1 MGEPKKIVVGCED
14 DYERA
19 RARAKELVLAE
30 PGSEAE
36 AELIDLE
43 EAADTWEA
51 QHQDDEDGPSNAPG
65 FLTATVGTGL
75 VLAVVGLASA
85 LIIELAS

>member
-1 MGEPKKIVVGCED
+1 M
-14 DYERA
+14 
-19 RARAKELVLAE
+19 LAE

-51 QHQDDEDGPSNAPG
+51 QHQGDEDGPSNAG
-65 FLTATVGTGL
+65 FLTPTVGAGL
-75 VLAVVGLASA
+75 ALAVIGLAGA
-85 LIIELAS
+85 LIVELVG